1 MNPRQAVIFD
11 LDGTLLDT
19 LNDLATSG
27 NEVLRNRGLPTHPV
41 DAYRTFIG
49 DGMSNLVRRIFP
61 ADRRPGEGEETEKAL
76 AEYREAYARHWQDTT
91 TLFPGIAELLDRLVD
106 RGIPIGVLSN
116 KAHDFTVK
124 CVDHFLGDWKWDV
137 VLGARDTMPRKPDPS
152 GALEISL
159 RMGTDPADCFF
170 LGDSDVD
177 ILTANKAAMLA
188 IGVSWGFRS
197 VEELISAGASH
208 VIDRAVD
215 LLPLMEG
222 AIHER

>member
-1 MNPRQAVIFD
+1 MNPQQAVIFD

-19 LNDLATSG
+19 LNDLANSG
-27 NEVLRNRGLPTHPV
+27 NEVLRDRGLPTHPV

-61 ADRRPGEGEETEKAL
+61 EDCRPAEGSETEAAL
-76 AEYREAYARHWQDTT
+76 VEYREAYGRHWRETT
-91 TLFPGIAELLDRLVD
+91 TLFPGIADLLDRLGE

-124 CVDHFLGDWKWDV
+124 CVEHFLGDWKWDV
-137 VLGARDTMPRKPDPS
+137 VLGARDMIPRKPDPT
-152 GALEISL
+152 GALEASR
-159 RMGTDPADCFF
+159 RMGANPVDCFF

-177 ILTANKAAMLA
+177 MLTANNATMQA

-197 VEELISAGASH
+197 VEELKSAGACK
-208 VIDRAVD
+208 VIDEAGE
-215 LLPLMEG
+215 LIPLMEG
-222 AIHER
+222 ATHEP